1 MDSEISG
8 HQLIKPFAAASVN
21 LHRGG
26 VYQIPVR
33 IEGAQ
38 KSCLIGLYARLNSL
52 QCIFTDEKRSL
63 HRTIMPQNRTAR
75 SVASYERL

>member
-8 HQLIKPFAAASVN
+8 HQLIKAFAATSVN

-38 KSCLIGLYARLNSL
+38 KSCLIGLYARLNSS
-52 QCIFTDEKRSL
+52 QCIFIHEKRSL
-63 HRTIMPQNRTAR
+63 HRAIMPPKPDGA
-75 SVASYERL
+75 ERCIV